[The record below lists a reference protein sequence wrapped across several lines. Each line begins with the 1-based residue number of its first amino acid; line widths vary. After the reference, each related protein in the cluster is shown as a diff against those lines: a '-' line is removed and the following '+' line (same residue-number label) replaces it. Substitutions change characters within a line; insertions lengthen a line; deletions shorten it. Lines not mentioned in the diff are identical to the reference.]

1 MTYNINKE
9 LLEMAKNKDAF
20 KFDLKNYKASTLQE
34 LESYKSTDE
43 AKNLANIAINTI
55 LLVGNN
61 KGFETIEKQVKATA
75 VKNKKTEIAELEN
88 AVTEANEA
96 KIEEELG
103 DILFSC
109 TNLSRFLK
117 KDSEKALTFAI
128 NKFIIRFSGVEALI
142 EKEGK
147 TFSQLSQAELDEYW
161 ERVKS
166 NSVN

>member
-61 KGFETIEKQVKATA
+61 EGFEIIEKQVKATA
-75 VKNKKTEIAELEN
+75 VKNKKTEIAELEKVLGN
-88 AVTEANEA
+88 IQNTLKNDIFTKANVRVILRAVGSLMELQN
-96 KIEEELG
+96 KNFRQELG
-103 DILFSC
+103 AQI
-109 TNLSRFLK
+109 
-117 KDSEKALTFAI
+117 KARL
-128 NKFIIRFSGVEALI
+128 
-142 EKEGK
+142 
-147 TFSQLSQAELDEYW
+147 AEME
-161 ERVKS
+161 
-166 NSVN
+166 

>member
-9 LLEMAKNKDAF
+9 LLEIAKNKDAF

-75 VKNKKTEIAELEN
+75 VKNKNTEIAELEKVLGN
-88 AVTEANEA
+88 IQNTLENDIFTKANVRVILRAVGSLMELQN
-96 KIEEELG
+96 KNFRQELG
-103 DILFSC
+103 AQI
-109 TNLSRFLK
+109 
-117 KDSEKALTFAI
+117 KARL
-128 NKFIIRFSGVEALI
+128 
-142 EKEGK
+142 
-147 TFSQLSQAELDEYW
+147 AEME
-161 ERVKS
+161 
-166 NSVN
+166 